1 MTLWQVM
8 IIYDDQYEMLQK
20 ESMSLWAVDKLDV
33 IISIGYIYS
42 KRTKEHLRSVI
53 FQVEETIDDE

>member
-1 MTLWQVM
+1 MTLWNVL
-8 IIYDDQYEMLQK
+8 IIYDDKDEMLQK

-42 KRTKEHLRSVI
+42 KRKDHLRSVI
-53 FQVEETIDDE
+53 FEQQEED

>member
-8 IIYDDQYEMLQK
+8 IIYDDRDEMLQK

-42 KRTKEHLRSVI
+42 KRKDHLRSVI
-53 FQVEETIDDE
+53 FEEGTTDDE

>member
-1 MTLWQVM
+1 MTLWNVL
-8 IIYDDQYEMLQK
+8 IIYDDRDEMLQK

-42 KRTKEHLRSVI
+42 KRKDHLRSVI
-53 FQVEETIDDE
+53 FEQQEED

>member
-8 IIYDDQYEMLQK
+8 IIYDDKDEMLQK

-42 KRTKEHLRSVI
+42 KRKDHLRSVI
-53 FQVEETIDDE
+53 FEETTDDE

>member
-8 IIYDDQYEMLQK
+8 IIYDDKDEMLQK

-42 KRTKEHLRSVI
+42 KRKDHLRSVI
-53 FQVEETIDDE
+53 FESTGEED

>member
-53 FQVEETIDDE
+53 FEQQEED

>member
-8 IIYDDQYEMLQK
+8 IIYDDKDEMLQK

-42 KRTKEHLRSVI
+42 KRKDHLRSVI
-53 FQVEETIDDE
+53 FEEGTTDDE

>member
-1 MTLWQVM
+1 MTLWNVL
-8 IIYDDQYEMLQK
+8 IIYDDRDEMLQK

-42 KRTKEHLRSVI
+42 IRVDHLRSVI
-53 FQVEETIDDE
+53 FEEGTTDDE

>member
-8 IIYDDQYEMLQK
+8 IIYDDRDEMLQQ

-42 KRTKEHLRSVI
+42 KRKDHLRSVI
-53 FQVEETIDDE
+53 FEETTDDE

>member
-1 MTLWQVM
+1 MTLWNVL
-8 IIYDDQYEMLQK
+8 IIYDDKDEMLQK

-42 KRTKEHLRSVI
+42 KRKDHLRSVI
-53 FQVEETIDDE
+53 FDQQEED

>member
-42 KRTKEHLRSVI
+42 KRKDHLRSVI
-53 FQVEETIDDE
+53 FEQQEED

>member
-1 MTLWQVM
+1 MTLWQVLV
-8 IIYDDQYEMLQK
+8 IYDDQYEMLQK

-33 IISIGYIYS
+33 IISIGYIFS

-53 FQVEETIDDE
+53 FEEGTTDDE

>member
-1 MTLWQVM
+1 MTLWNVM
-8 IIYDDQYEMLQK
+8 IVYDDRDEMLQK

-42 KRTKEHLRSVI
+42 KRKDHLRSVI
-53 FQVEETIDDE
+53 FEETTDDE

>member
-8 IIYDDQYEMLQK
+8 IIYDDKDEMLQK

-42 KRTKEHLRSVI
+42 KRKDHLRSVI
-53 FQVEETIDDE
+53 FEQQEED

>member
-1 MTLWQVM
+1 MTLWNVL
-8 IIYDDQYEMLQK
+8 IIYDDRDEMLQK

-42 KRTKEHLRSVI
+42 KRKDHLRSVI
-53 FQVEETIDDE
+53 FEEGTTDDE

>member
-1 MTLWQVM
+1 MTLWEVT
-8 IIYDDQYEMLQK
+8 IIYDDKDEMLQK

-42 KRTKEHLRSVI
+42 KRKDHLRSVI
-53 FQVEETIDDE
+53 FEQQEED